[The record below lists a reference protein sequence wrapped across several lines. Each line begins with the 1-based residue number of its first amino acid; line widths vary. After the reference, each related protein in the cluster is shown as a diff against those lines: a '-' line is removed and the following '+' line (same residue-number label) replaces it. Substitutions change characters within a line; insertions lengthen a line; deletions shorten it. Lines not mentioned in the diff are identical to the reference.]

1 MHLVNPENPE
11 ILSKLD
17 SFARLLVGF
26 GASRHPGGE
35 SVLVNGAVFKTVSE
49 PVRAGLGRFDSYTPP
64 PVTEAGKLFFYKEIP
79 HMIRDWVELNMTP
92 GIGPR
97 AAAKL
102 LERFGSAEA
111 VYKATRAELEQLR
124 LPPEAVDTIIA
135 RDLLP
140 RAEAE
145 ITAVKQ
151 LGGDILLLDDGVYPS
166 SLREIYDPPIVLYV
180 KGAWSDCLDR
190 PCIGVVGSRRCST
203 YGQNAAN
210 MLARD
215 LAERGVTVVS
225 GFARGIDAAAH
236 RGALEANGRT
246 VAVLGTG
253 IDEVY
258 PREHKKLAAEILDRG
273 GALVSQ
279 FPLGTPPVSENFPYR
294 NRIISGL
301 SLGVVVVEA
310 SEHSGS
316 LITARL
322 AMEQNR
328 EVFAVPGNITSR
340 NSFGTNY
347 LIKGAGAKLV
357 QQWQDIASE
366 LPQPVAASLLPP
378 PFSERKIADRLAFVP
393 EGLSPAETCVFKL
406 LTPDSPAHVDWL
418 FDKSKLPISELTAAL
433 LSLEIRELVR
443 ALPGR
448 CFVRRL

>member
-1 MHLVNPENPE
+1 
-11 ILSKLD
+11 
-17 SFARLLVGF
+17 
-26 GASRHPGGE
+26 
-35 SVLVNGAVFKTVSE
+35 
-49 PVRAGLGRFDSYTPP
+49 
-64 PVTEAGKLFFYKEIP
+64 
-79 HMIRDWVELNMTP
+79 MIRDWVELNMTP

-111 VYKATRAELEQLR
+111 VYSATRAELEQLR
-124 LPPEAVDTIIA
+124 LVPEAVDSIIA
-135 RDLLP
+135 RDLQA
-140 RAEAE
+140 RADSE
-145 ITAVKQ
+145 IEVVRR
-151 LGGDILLLDDGVYPS
+151 LGGDILLLDDGVYPA

-180 KGAWSDCLDR
+180 KGAWSECLNQ
-190 PCIGVVGSRRCST
+190 PCVGVVGSRKCST
-203 YGQNAAN
+203 YGQNAAL
-210 MLARD
+210 MLSRD
-215 LAERGVTVVS
+215 LAQRSVTVVS

-236 RGALEANGRT
+236 RGALEGGGRT

-253 IDEVY
+253 IDGVY
-258 PREHKKLAAEILDRG
+258 PRDHKRLAMEVLDRG

-322 AMEQNR
+322 AIEQNR

-357 QQWQDIASE
+357 QQWQDIATE
-366 LPQPVAASLLPP
+366 LPPQIAASLLPP
-378 PFSERKIADRLAFVP
+378 PFGEQKERSLSDKLSFVP
-393 EGLSPAETCVFKL
+393 EGLSRTETSVFKL
-406 LTPDSPAHVDWL
+406 LTPDSPVHIDSLVV
-418 FDKSKLPISELTAAL
+418 KSKLKMSELTAAL
-433 LSLEIRELVR
+433 LALEMRELIR

-448 CFVRRL
+448 CFVRKL

>member
-1 MHLVNPENPE
+1 
-11 ILSKLD
+11 
-17 SFARLLVGF
+17 
-26 GASRHPGGE
+26 
-35 SVLVNGAVFKTVSE
+35 
-49 PVRAGLGRFDSYTPP
+49 
-64 PVTEAGKLFFYKEIP
+64 
-79 HMIRDWVELNMTP
+79 MIRDWVELNMTP

-111 VYKATRAELEQLR
+111 VYNATRAELEHLR
-124 LPPEAVDTIIA
+124 LVPEAIDTIIA
-135 RDLLP
+135 RDLQATAETEI
-140 RAEAE
+140 RA
-145 ITAVKQ
+145 VRK

-180 KGAWSDCLDR
+180 KGAWSECLDR
-190 PCIGVVGSRRCST
+190 PCVAIVGSRRCST
-203 YGQNAAN
+203 YGQNAAL

-215 LAERGVTVVS
+215 LAQRGVTVVS

-236 RGALEANGRT
+236 RGAIEGGGRT
-246 VAVLGTG
+246 VGVLGTG

-258 PREHKKLAAEILDRG
+258 PRDHKKLADEILERG

-279 FPLGTPPVSENFPYR
+279 FPLSTPPVSENFPYR

-310 SEHSGS
+310 AENSGS

-322 AMEQNR
+322 AIEQNR

-366 LPQPVAASLLPP
+366 LPAELAAQLLPP
-378 PFSERKIADRLAFVP
+378 PGRKKKKGELVDQLQLTPPDLNEHERAI
-393 EGLSPAETCVFKL
+393 FKL
-406 LTPDSPAHVDWL
+406 LTTDTPQQIDTLAEST
-418 FDKSKLPISELTAAL
+418 KLSITQLTAAL
-433 LSLEIRELVR
+433 LTL
-443 ALPGR
+443 
-448 CFVRRL
+448 

>member
-1 MHLVNPENPE
+1 
-11 ILSKLD
+11 
-17 SFARLLVGF
+17 
-26 GASRHPGGE
+26 
-35 SVLVNGAVFKTVSE
+35 
-49 PVRAGLGRFDSYTPP
+49 
-64 PVTEAGKLFFYKEIP
+64 
-79 HMIRDWVELNMTP
+79 MIRDWVELNMTP

-111 VYKATRAELEQLR
+111 VFSATRTELEQLR
-124 LPPEAVDTIIA
+124 LAPEAVDTIIS
-135 RDLLP
+135 RKL
-140 RAEAE
+140 RFTAEAE
-145 ITAVKQ
+145 IAAVRK
-151 LGGDILLLDDGVYPS
+151 LGGDVLLLDDGVYPS

-180 KGAWSDCLDR
+180 KGAWSECLDQ

-203 YGQNAAN
+203 YGQNSAL

-215 LAERGVTVVS
+215 LAQRGLTVVS

-236 RGALEANGRT
+236 RGALEAGGRT

-253 IDEVY
+253 IDELY
-258 PREHKKLAAEILDRG
+258 PRDHKKLAEEILAAG

-310 SEHSGS
+310 AENSGS

-357 QQWQDIASE
+357 QQWQDIAAE
-366 LPQPVAASLLPP
+366 MPPQLAAKLLPP
-378 PFSERKIADRLAFVP
+378 PFSEKRTQQSLADRLVLVP
-393 EGLSPAETCVFKL
+393 EGLSQTEASVFRL
-406 LTPDSPAHVDWL
+406 LNPDSPAHVDWL
-418 FDKSKLPISELTAAL
+418 VDKSKLPISELTAAL
-433 LSLEIRELVR
+433 LALEMRELVR

-448 CFVRRL
+448 CFVRKL

>member
-1 MHLVNPENPE
+1 
-11 ILSKLD
+11 
-17 SFARLLVGF
+17 
-26 GASRHPGGE
+26 
-35 SVLVNGAVFKTVSE
+35 
-49 PVRAGLGRFDSYTPP
+49 
-64 PVTEAGKLFFYKEIP
+64 
-79 HMIRDWVELNMTP
+79 MIRDWVELNMTP

-111 VYKATRAELEQLR
+111 VFSATRTELEQLR
-124 LPPEAVDTIIA
+124 LAPEAIDTIIG
-135 RDLLP
+135 RKL
-140 RAEAE
+140 RFTAEAE
-145 ITAVKQ
+145 IAAVRK
-151 LGGDILLLDDGVYPS
+151 LGGDVLLLDDGVYPS

-180 KGAWSDCLDR
+180 KGAWSECLDQ

-203 YGQNAAN
+203 YGQNSAL

-215 LAERGVTVVS
+215 LAQRGITVVS

-236 RGALEANGRT
+236 RGALEAGGRT

-253 IDEVY
+253 IDELY
-258 PREHKKLAAEILDRG
+258 PRDHKKLAEEILAQG

-279 FPLGTPPVSENFPYR
+279 FPLGTPPASENFPYR

-310 SEHSGS
+310 AENSGS

-357 QQWQDIASE
+357 QQWQDIATE
-366 LPQPVAASLLPP
+366 LPPQLAAKLLPP
-378 PFSERKIADRLAFVP
+378 PVSEKRAPQSLAERLVLVP
-393 EGLSPAETCVFKL
+393 EGLSQTEASVFRL
-406 LTPDSPAHVDWL
+406 LSPDSPAHVDWL
-418 FDKSKLPISELTAAL
+418 VDKSKLPIPELTAAL
-433 LSLEIRELVR
+433 LALEMREIVR

>member
-1 MHLVNPENPE
+1 
-11 ILSKLD
+11 
-17 SFARLLVGF
+17 
-26 GASRHPGGE
+26 
-35 SVLVNGAVFKTVSE
+35 
-49 PVRAGLGRFDSYTPP
+49 
-64 PVTEAGKLFFYKEIP
+64 
-79 HMIRDWVELNMTP
+79 MIRDWVELNMTP

-102 LERFGSAEA
+102 LERFGSAEG
-111 VYKATRAELEQLR
+111 VYSATRAELEHLR
-124 LPPEAVDTIIA
+124 LAPDSVDSIIA
-135 RDLLP
+135 RDLQAA
-140 RAEAE
+140 AEAE
-145 ITAVKQ
+145 IQAVRK

-180 KGAWSDCLDR
+180 KGAWSDCLDQ
-190 PCIGVVGSRRCST
+190 PCLGVVGSRRCST
-203 YGQNAAN
+203 YGQNSAL

-215 LAERGVTVVS
+215 LARRGVTIVS

-236 RGALEANGRT
+236 RGALEAGGRT

-258 PREHKKLAAEILDRG
+258 PRDHKALAVEILERG

-301 SLGVVVVEA
+301 SLGIVVVEA
-310 SEHSGS
+310 AENSGS

-322 AMEQNR
+322 AIEQNR

-357 QQWQDIASE
+357 QQWQDIATE
-366 LPQPVAASLLPP
+366 LPPQIAARLLPP
-378 PFSERKIADRLAFVP
+378 PFGDRKKEKSLADRLEFVP
-393 EGLSPAETCVFKL
+393 EGLSPTEASVFRL
-406 LTPDSPAHVDWL
+406 LTPDSAAHIDSLV
-418 FDKSKLPISELTAAL
+418 DKSKLPISDLTAAL
-433 LSLEIRELVR
+433 LALEMRELIR

-448 CFVRRL
+448 CFVRKL

>member
-1 MHLVNPENPE
+1 
-11 ILSKLD
+11 
-17 SFARLLVGF
+17 
-26 GASRHPGGE
+26 
-35 SVLVNGAVFKTVSE
+35 
-49 PVRAGLGRFDSYTPP
+49 
-64 PVTEAGKLFFYKEIP
+64 
-79 HMIRDWVELNMTP
+79 MITDWLELNMTP

-111 VYKATRAELEQLR
+111 VYNATRTELEQLR
-124 LPPEAVDTIIA
+124 LPPEAIDTIIA
-135 RDLLP
+135 RNL
-140 RAEAE
+140 RSTAEAE
-145 ITAVKQ
+145 IAAVRK

-180 KGAWSDCLDR
+180 KGAWSECLDQ
-190 PCIGVVGSRRCST
+190 PCVGVVGSRKCST
-203 YGQNAAN
+203 YGQNSAM

-215 LAERGVTVVS
+215 LAQRGITVVS

-236 RGALEANGRT
+236 RGALEAGGRT

-258 PREHKKLAAEILDRG
+258 PRDHKKLAEEVLANG

-301 SLGVVVVEA
+301 SLGIVVVEA
-310 SEHSGS
+310 AENSGS

-357 QQWQDIASE
+357 QHWQDIATE
-366 LPQPVAASLLPP
+366 LPPQLAAKLLPP
-378 PFSERKIADRLAFVP
+378 PVDAKRVQPSFAGNLALAPV
-393 EGLSPAETCVFKL
+393 GLSETETSVFRL
-406 LTPDSPAHVDWL
+406 LSHDSPVHVDWL
-418 FDKSKLPISELTAAL
+418 VDKTKLPVSELTAAL
-433 LSLEIRELVR
+433 LALEMRELVR

-448 CFVRRL
+448 CFVRKL

>member
-1 MHLVNPENPE
+1 
-11 ILSKLD
+11 
-17 SFARLLVGF
+17 
-26 GASRHPGGE
+26 
-35 SVLVNGAVFKTVSE
+35 
-49 PVRAGLGRFDSYTPP
+49 
-64 PVTEAGKLFFYKEIP
+64 
-79 HMIRDWVELNMTP
+79 MISDWVELNMTP

-111 VYKATRAELEQLR
+111 VYSATRAELERLR
-124 LPPEAVDTIIA
+124 IVPEAVDSIIA
-135 RDLLP
+135 RDLRDDAETEI
-140 RAEAE
+140 RA
-145 ITAVKQ
+145 VRK

-180 KGAWSDCLDR
+180 KGAWSECLDR
-190 PCIGVVGSRRCST
+190 PCIAVVGSRRCST
-203 YGQNAAN
+203 YGQNSAL

-215 LAERGVTVVS
+215 LAQRGVTVVS

-236 RGALEANGRT
+236 RGALEAGGRT
-246 VAVLGTG
+246 VAVVGTG
-253 IDEVY
+253 LDEYY
-258 PREHKKLAAEILDRG
+258 PRDHRRLGEEILSAG
-273 GALVSQ
+273 GAIVTQ

-310 SEHSGS
+310 AENSGS

-322 AMEQNR
+322 AIEQNR

-357 QQWQDIASE
+357 QQWQDVATE
-366 LPQPVAASLLPP
+366 LPPQIAAKLLPP
-378 PFSERKIADRLAFVP
+378 PFGERKKEKSLADRLAFVP
-393 EGLSPAETCVFKL
+393 EGLSGTETSVFKW
-406 LTPDSPAHVDWL
+406 LTADNPAHIDSL
-418 FDKSKLPISELTAAL
+418 LERTKLPISDLTAAL
-433 LSLEIRELVR
+433 LALEMRELVR

-448 CFVRRL
+448 CFVRKL